1 MYIYIYIYIYDRG
14 SIYEISL
21 WRRACFCDAIS
32 SIFHNFSNRWRKK
45 GRTRRRNTI
54 PETASRVSFLFC
66 SFSRD
71 ISKVWLCE
79 MKNSFNTSKSETSR
93 LCTFSISTSMLTF
106 FNSCWNFAIDPR
118 DVSWVVQVGTW
129 VHAEKKQER
138 YVYKKWKGT
147 ERNKRTEKR

>member
-1 MYIYIYIYIYDRG
+1 M
-14 SIYEISL
+14 
-21 WRRACFCDAIS
+21 
-32 SIFHNFSNRWRKK
+32 SIFHNFSNRWRKR

-93 LCTFSISTSMLTF
+93 LCTFSISTSMLAF

-129 VHAEKKQER
+129 VHAEKNEKDICIRNEKERKETKGLKNDNCLKQL
-138 YVYKKWKGT
+138 KKK
-147 ERNKRTEKR
+147 KK

>member
-1 MYIYIYIYIYDRG
+1 MYIYIYICIYDRG

-93 LCTFSISTSMLTF
+93 LCTFSISTSMLAF
-106 FNSCWNFAIDPR
+106 FNSCCDRPAR
-118 DVSWVVQVGTW
+118 CLVSGAGGNVSARG
-129 VHAEKKQER
+129 KKTR
-138 YVYKKWKGT
+138 KICV
-147 ERNKRTEKR
+147 